1 MVFRLIFLCALSA
14 LTSCLVAGEITKSP
28 LEATGRQ
35 ASAIQSKRVT
45 TSTLQTDSKT
55 ALTQQRFPMQ
65 SWSKHFS
72 SVGGK
77 RANVKMAS
85 KEPKTITKTQFKTE
99 IRDRKSSRFSKQR
112 ARVEKN
118 SGISSSDKAL
128 IVEDSQT
135 YAMQL
140 QNPALFRELGK
151 HLSLQDINRFQFRRN
166 HSSGAVPVQ
175 KAGLGEK

>member
-1 MVFRLIFLCALSA
+1 
-14 LTSCLVAGEITKSP
+14 
-28 LEATGRQ
+28 
-35 ASAIQSKRVT
+35 VT

-55 ALTQQRFPMQ
+55 ALTQQRFPIQ

>member
-1 MVFRLIFLCALSA
+1 
-14 LTSCLVAGEITKSP
+14 
-28 LEATGRQ
+28 
-35 ASAIQSKRVT
+35 
-45 TSTLQTDSKT
+45 
-55 ALTQQRFPMQ
+55 
-65 SWSKHFS
+65 
-72 SVGGK
+72 
-77 RANVKMAS
+77 MAS